1 MNPIDEAARALEIA
15 KFAEA
20 KATAERLRAEQA
32 LVELMPAKTEG
43 SASMKGGEYK
53 VSITYAMNRTVDG
66 PALAAVRDSITPDLL
81 DQAITYKPSLVLAGL
96 RYLQNNEPD
105 AYAVLAQAITSKP
118 AKPSV
123 KIERIAEDVR
133 EAA

>member
-1 MNPIDEAARALEIA
+1 MNPIDEAARALELA
-15 KFAEA
+15 KFNEA
-20 KATAERLRAEQA
+20 RATAERLRAEQA

-43 SASMKGGEYK
+43 SVSMKGGEFK
-53 VSITYAMNRTVDG
+53 VSITYAMNRTVDA
-66 PALAAVRDSITPDLL
+66 PALASVEDSIAPALL
-81 DQAITYKPSLVLAGL
+81 EQAIAYKPSLVLAGL

-105 AYAVLAQAITSKP
+105 AYAILAQAITSKP

-123 KIERIAEDVR
+123 KVERIAEDVR

>member
-1 MNPIDEAARALEIA
+1 MNPIDEAAKNLEIA
-15 KFAEA
+15 KFNEA
-20 KATAERLRAEQA
+20 RATAERLRAEQT

-43 SASMKGGEYK
+43 SVSMKGADYK

-66 PALAAVRDSITPDLL
+66 PALAAIRDSIAPGLL
-81 DQAITYKPSLVLAGL
+81 EQAISYKPSLVLAGL
-96 RYLQNNEPD
+96 RYLQSNEPD
-105 AYAVLAQAITSKP
+105 AYSVLSQAITAKP

-123 KIERIAEDVR
+123 KVERIAEEMR

>member
-20 KATAERLRAEQA
+20 KATADRLRAEQA
-32 LVELMPAKTEG
+32 LVELMPTKTEG
-43 SASMKGGEYK
+43 SVSMKGGEFK
-53 VSITYAMNRTVDG
+53 VSITYAMNRTVDA
-66 PALAAVRDSITPDLL
+66 PALAAIRDGIPAALL
-81 DQAITYKPSLVLAGL
+81 DQAVAYKPSLVLAGL

-123 KIERIAEDVR
+123 KIERVADDMR

>member
-1 MNPIDEAARALEIA
+1 MNPIDEAAKNLEIA

-20 KATAERLRAEQA
+20 RATAERLRAEQA

-43 SASMKGGEYK
+43 SVSMKGADFK
-53 VSITYAMNRTVDG
+53 VSITYAMNRTVDA
-66 PALAAVRDSITPDLL
+66 PALAAIRDQVAPGLL
-81 DQAITYKPSLVLAGL
+81 EQAITYKPSLVLAGL
-96 RYLQNNEPD
+96 RYLQSNEPD
-105 AYAVLAQAITSKP
+105 AYAILAQAITSKP

-123 KIERIAEDVR
+123 KVEAVAADMQ

>member
-20 KATAERLRAEQA
+20 RATAERLRAEQA

-43 SASMKGGEYK
+43 SVSMKGADYK
-53 VSITYAMNRTVDG
+53 VSITYAMNRTVDA
-66 PALAAVRDSITPDLL
+66 PALAAIKDSIAPDLL
-81 DQAITYKPSLVLAGL
+81 EQAVTYKPSLVLAGL
-96 RYLQNNEPD
+96 RYLQSNEPD